1 MEGPASAYLFVKYLH
16 VACVVASL
24 AGFAVR
30 GALMLAASPLL
41 GTRFVRVAPHVVDT
55 LLLASAA
62 WLAWFL
68 GQYPFVHAWLT
79 AKVLGL
85 VAYIV
90 LGTIALK
97 RGRTRIIRIVAFA
110 AALAAAGYV
119 VSVALTRDPAGF
131 LAPYLSVS
139 GQATQVWR
147 DGSAAMSRKAMTP
160 PQPRQ
165 VPYCTWRSRAMLS
178 SHLRTSSARPAL
190 RETSSRIRSVRSSE
204 S

>member
-16 VACVVASL
+16 VGCVVVSL

-30 GALMLAASPLL
+30 GALMLAGSPLL

-55 LLLASAA
+55 ALLASAA

-68 GQYPFVHAWLT
+68 GQYPFVHGWGWLT

-85 VAYIV
+85 VAYII

-97 RGRTRIIRIVAFA
+97 RGRTRTIRAAAFA
-110 AALAAAGYV
+110 TALASAGYV

-131 LAPYLSVS
+131 LRALLSW
-139 GQATQVWR
+139 G
-147 DGSAAMSRKAMTP
+147 
-160 PQPRQ
+160 
-165 VPYCTWRSRAMLS
+165 LS
-178 SHLRTSSARPAL
+178 DVNR
-190 RETSSRIRSVRSSE
+190 V
-204 S
+204 